1 MSIIVLAE
9 HAQNT
14 FKKKTFEAVQYAAT
28 LAQAMGTTATAV
40 VLGNVDENAMQ
51 QLGAYGAQ
59 KVLHVADARLDS
71 LNSRAYTKALVAAVE
86 KEGAKVIV
94 TSHDVTGKAVAPRV
108 AAKMKAGLVAGAIS
122 QPDLSKGFV
131 LKKGVFSGKAFAFVN
146 ITSDVKVITLMP
158 NSFQVKKE
166 EGAANVEKLD
176 VAFDDKDFGVQVKE
190 VQTVSGGAVPL
201 PEAELVVSGGR
212 GMKGPENWYVLE
224 DLAKELGASLACSR
238 PVADSHWRPH
248 NEHVGQT
255 GGTIR
260 PNLYIAV
267 GISGAIQHLA
277 GVNSSKTI
285 VVINKDP
292 EAPFFKAADYGVVG
306 DAMEIVPKLTEAV
319 KKFKAEHAG

>member
-9 HAQNT
+9 HSQNT

-28 LAQAMGTTATAV
+28 LAQSMGTSATAL
-40 VLGNVDENAMQ
+40 VLGSADESAMQ

-59 KVLHVADARLDS
+59 KVWHVADSRLDN
-71 LNSRAYTKALVAAVE
+71 LNSRAYTKAIATAVE
-86 KEGAKVIV
+86 KAGAAIVI
-94 TSHDVTGKAVAPRV
+94 TLHDVTGKAVAPRL
-108 AAKMKAGLVAGAIS
+108 AARLKAGLVAGAIS

-131 LKKGVFSGKAFAFVN
+131 IKKSVFSGKAFSHIN
-146 ITSDVKVITLMP
+146 ITSDKKVVTLMP
-158 NSFQVKKE
+158 NSFPVKKG
-166 EGAANVEKLD
+166 EGTAAVEKLE

-190 VQTVSGGAVPL
+190 VKAVSGDSIPL

-212 GMKGPENWYVLE
+212 GMKGPENWGVLE
-224 DLAKELGASLACSR
+224 NLAQSLGAALACSR

-248 NEHVGQT
+248 HEHVGQT

-292 EAPFFKAADYGVVG
+292 EAPFFKAADYGVIG
-306 DAMEIVPKLTEAV
+306 DALEIVPKLTEAV
-319 KKFKAEHAG
+319 KKFKAEQAG